1 MIVHGAVTHNA
12 DCGDSHSSSPYNIFE
27 LVQVFAV
34 QSEEKVAGNK
44 TSQVDVVFLC
54 VCTCVCVCA
63 CMRGCMRAG
72 MCACVCTITCPI
84 MTTNTT
90 ERRRK
95 KGRNVQSAFNGI
107 SKWQLIN

>member
-54 VCTCVCVCA
+54 VCTCVCV
-63 CMRGCMRAG
+63 R
-72 MCACVCTITCPI
+72 ACVGVCVRACV
-84 MTTNTT
+84 
-90 ERRRK
+90 RAC
-95 KGRNVQSAFNGI
+95 VLLHDQS
-107 SKWQLIN
+107 